1 MEEFLTKNVG
11 AIATVIAALIG
22 AAAVICVARKQ
33 RRTAPTDGSPTTHQ
47 TSSGSGAAVQIGHAR
62 DVTTVQGSDAVSV
75 AEGMARGLAEAH
87 LDRFSDY
94 ETRLRD
100 KETEI
105 AALESAVEA
114 LQAARDSADAPAD
127 IDEALTQ
134 FRAGD
139 TAKAEEIFRSVLE
152 RCRAEGQGAFKG
164 ASARSPSS
172 TTPTPRSAPT
182 HSPANSTPTI
192 GIGSAN
198 FDTALATLTPPP
210 RRMSAFST
218 SATPFAINQSS
229 PPPTAILARS
239 TGRAATWARPRGTI
253 ANRLASTRNSGAGMA
268 WRTTTAIS
276 A

>member
-1 MEEFLTKNVG
+1 M
-11 AIATVIAALIG
+11 IY
-22 AAAVICVARKQ
+22 VARKQ

-75 AEGMARGLAEAH
+75 AEGMTCGLAEAH

-134 FRAGD
+134 LRAGD

-152 RCRAEGQGAFKG
+152 RCRAEGQGAFKE
-164 ASARSPSS
+164 AAAR
-172 TTPTPRSAPT
+172 
-182 HSPANSTPTI
+182 HL
-192 GIGSAN
+192 G
-198 FDTALATLTPPP
+198 ALAFQHDTDAALRAYTQASELDPDDADDWN
-210 RRMSAFST
+210 RLGQLRHRIGNLGAAAEAYERVLRLGNTVRDKSVI
-218 SATPFAINQSS
+218 ATAYGN
-229 PPPTAILARS
+229 L
-239 TGRAATWARPRGTI
+239 GTI
-253 ANRLASTRNSGAGMA
+253 YRTRGDLGRGRGAP
-268 WRTTTAIS
+268 S
-276 A
+276 